1 MSFTI
6 RGTTTAG
13 ETAPMT
19 APITAAST
27 RVTPRI
33 IGANRIYPQISND
46 AGTNDIRIAG
56 RPTFLRSDRFNDNP
70 ALSRI
75 MISANF
81 RSSAEIPRIDGDN
94 KSSTYG
100 PSTIPVASIPMMP
113 GRRICLQMAD
123 MASPTRKISASD
135 VNIFFLL
142 GILTLTE
149 SS

>member
-1 MSFTI
+1 
-6 RGTTTAG
+6 
-13 ETAPMT
+13 MT

-56 RPTFLRSDRFNDNP
+56 RPTFFKSERFNDNP

-81 RSSAEIPRIDGDN
+81 RRSAEIPRIDGDN
-94 KSSTYG
+94 RSST
-100 PSTIPVASIPMMP
+100 
-113 GRRICLQMAD
+113 
-123 MASPTRKISASD
+123 
-135 VNIFFLL
+135 
-142 GILTLTE
+142 
-149 SS
+149 